1 MTAPTGRYPFTPF
14 GFDTWMG
21 HPPPMERPHRH
32 NEIELNFLWEGE
44 AWYLSGG
51 KLLNLPLRRLSI
63 FWGAVPHHIVK
74 LDRACRLSWVT
85 LPLSWILRWDL
96 PKAFVERLLHGE
108 WIVDR
113 DDHAL
118 DEALLPRWHQDRER
132 RKKTWRK
139 VAALE
144 AEARVSRLAVAGES
158 DDAGTFESPAPEGA
172 ILLVEKVARYV
183 AEHFDSP
190 LHIPDLAKVLR
201 RHPNYLMQVF
211 KQRCGVSIGEYL
223 AELRI
228 SNAQRLLATTD
239 RKIADIAQD
248 SGFATLSSFYDAFS
262 RAVGMPPGAYR
273 SANRVRRTKNRYA
286 DEGA

>member
-14 GFDTWMG
+14 GFDTWIG

-32 NEIELNFLWEGE
+32 NEVELNFLWEGE
-44 AWYLSGG
+44 AWYLTGG
-51 KLLNLPLRRLSI
+51 KLLSLPQRRLSV

-85 LPLSWILRWDL
+85 LPLSWVLRWDL
-96 PKAFVERLLHGE
+96 PKSFVERLLHGQ

-113 DDHAL
+113 DDQAL
-118 DEALLPRWHQDRER
+118 DEALLPRWHRDRER
-132 RKKTWRK
+132 RKNTWQK

-144 AEARVSRLAVAGES
+144 AEARLSRLAVARGTE
-158 DDAGTFESPAPEGA
+158 DVAYAGKGAEGA

-183 AEHFDSP
+183 AEHFDEP
-190 LHIPDLAKVLR
+190 LRTSELAKSLH

-211 KQRCGVSIGEYL
+211 KERCGVSIGDYL
-223 AELRI
+223 VDLRI

-248 SGFATLSSFYDAFS
+248 SGFATLSRFYEAF
-262 RAVGMPPGAYR
+262 AQAAGMAPGAYR
-273 SANRVRRTKNRYA
+273 SANRVRRPKGLYDDDDT
-286 DEGA
+286 